1 MSAWTYITGVIT
13 VDPMGRT
20 QPEKRY
26 ILDTIL
32 EHLPRVT
39 GSEGDMEVHV
49 VQKAG
54 YNSSSSHTEFG
65 EWIPWK
71 ENRTQTRYFVIIEAS
86 LRDRYFEETLREL
99 NKWLNRL
106 AKRAGIDDILVKL
119 RGYGMTS
126 WQRKELVISNPKPYE
141 QMAEWPSWCIE
152 KSGGEPMWCEYLM
165 WESSKDHEYPMLLS
179 YKYIDDPEND
189 AEVERREKWR
199 KEEK

>member
-1 MSAWTYITGVIT
+1 MSTWTYITGVIT

-39 GSEGDMEVHV
+39 GSERDMHIHV
-49 VQKAG
+49 VQKDG
-54 YNSSSSHTEFG
+54 YNSSSSHNEFD

-71 ENRTQTRYFVIIEAS
+71 DNRTQTEYIVVIEAS
-86 LRDRYFEETLREL
+86 LRDRWFSETLREL

-106 AKRAGIDDILVKL
+106 AKRAGIKELLVKL
-119 RGYGMTS
+119 NGYDRGLG
-126 WQRKELVISNPKPYE
+126 WKETIISNSKPYQE
-141 QMAEWPSWCIE
+141 MAEWPSWWPE

-165 WESSKDHEYPMLLS
+165 WESAKGMNYPMLLAR
-179 YKYIDDPEND
+179 KYYNDPEND

-199 KEEK
+199 KEEE